1 MSKGSYVVLVCRMEH
16 YSRYTFNNA
25 QDAMAMYM
33 TETRYCCYV
42 EVGVYTNNGYK
53 IIDRTW

>member
-53 IIDRTW
+53 MI